1 MATSTVTSKGQIT
14 IPKEIREH
22 LRLRT
27 GHRVEFF
34 VDSSGQV
41 VLKARNQD
49 FRTLKGIV
57 RSRRRRPVSV
67 EEMNEAIARG
77 WAGR

>member
-1 MATSTVTSKGQIT
+1 MATGTVTSKGQIT

-27 GHRVEFF
+27 GHRIEFF

-41 VLKARNQD
+41 VLKTRDRD
-49 FRTLKGIV
+49 FRTLAGIL

-67 EEMNEAIARG
+67 KEMNEAIARG
-77 WAGR
+77 WAGL